1 MIKEVLKERINYI
14 YKNKKIEFLALM
26 TIGLIVR

>member
-1 MIKEVLKERINYI
+1 MIKEIIKERINYI